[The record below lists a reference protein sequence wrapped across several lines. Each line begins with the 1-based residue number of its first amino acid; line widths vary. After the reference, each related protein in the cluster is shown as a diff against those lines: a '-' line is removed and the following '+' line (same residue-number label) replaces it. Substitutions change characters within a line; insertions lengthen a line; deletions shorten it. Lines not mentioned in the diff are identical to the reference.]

1 MEFGKNVINIRVD
14 NSSLVHVDNKK
25 KICLGKGPTDGLDD
39 TRQSEAEYSINFS
52 ETTKLFCLSL
62 HYNRSNSFLY
72 ISGVKIYQFKG
83 KDSAITVYPL
93 C

>member
-1 MEFGKNVINIRVD
+1 MLIIR
-14 NSSLVHVDNKK
+14 K

-39 TRQSEAEYSINFS
+39 TRRSEAEYSINFS
-52 ETTKLFCLSL
+52 ETTKLLSL

-83 KDSAITVYPL
+83 KDSEITVYPL